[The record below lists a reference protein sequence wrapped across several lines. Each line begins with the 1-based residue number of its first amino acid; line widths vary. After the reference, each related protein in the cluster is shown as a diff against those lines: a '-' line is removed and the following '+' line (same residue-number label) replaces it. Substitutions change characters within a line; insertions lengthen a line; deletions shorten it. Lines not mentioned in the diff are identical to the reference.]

1 MLEKPT
7 TAREA
12 PEAVELSRGTLLA
25 ALAGAAVP
33 VVVWWLL
40 HRLSVCR
47 YTICE
52 YGSYVVEG
60 VAYVRA
66 AATSAVLL
74 VLLLAAEGEFVKQL
88 ESPAPIVNCEEAE
101 SVNIGMLRP
110 EPTEYVQIQT
120 MPQYHHPIQVQP
132 RRIHQRPIL
141 GSK

>member
-33 VVVWWLL
+33 VVVWW
-40 HRLSVCR
+40 
-47 YTICE
+47 
-52 YGSYVVEG
+52 VVEG

-88 ESPAPIVNCEEAE
+88 ESPAPIVKDPDHASVPSSDSSTTATDSPAANFGVQVKEVPWMLSTSSKESPHGLLELTTKAE
-101 SVNIGMLRP
+101 
-110 EPTEYVQIQT
+110 
-120 MPQYHHPIQVQP
+120 
-132 RRIHQRPIL
+132 
-141 GSK
+141 